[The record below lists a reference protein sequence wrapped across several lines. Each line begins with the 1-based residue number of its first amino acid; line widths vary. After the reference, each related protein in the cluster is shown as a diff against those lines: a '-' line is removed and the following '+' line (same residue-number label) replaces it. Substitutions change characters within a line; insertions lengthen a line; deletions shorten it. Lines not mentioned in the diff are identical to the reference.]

1 MHPALATDVDAPGEE
16 EARPASARLALLGRL
31 LPRLLAAGRRVLLLS
46 QSAPALDLLQA
57 RSLFHTAFA
66 QPPAACS
73 LPGGQ
78 AVLQPQTL
86 TC

>member
-57 RSLFHTAFA
+57 RPH
-66 QPPAACS
+66 
-73 LPGGQ
+73 
-78 AVLQPQTL
+78 LQMAL
-86 TC
+86 D